1 MPASARLSVLLEVR
15 KTDEACHLCRD
26 ADSGT
31 GHVRRPLSSGS
42 EEQLLLPGGL
52 GEGFPEKRLAL
63 SLVQGFLQIRTALPP
78 GQEHKWS
85 RDGGIPD
92 VFGWLG
98 SRGTAV

>member
-1 MPASARLSVLLEVR
+1 MTASPRLRVLLEVM
-15 KTDEACHLCRD
+15 KTDEGCRLCRD

-52 GEGFPEKRLAL
+52 GEGFLGKRLAL

-78 GQEHKWS
+78 GQEHKRS
-85 RDGGIPD
+85 LDGGIPD
-92 VFGWLG
+92 VFGGGLAG
-98 SRGTAV
+98 E